1 MAAVWEFK
9 TIFPPQ
15 RKHCLFFLS
24 KMNHKHSNI
33 LPGYSFQLQII
44 LSGRNNLPKV
54 CLQIQ
59 QSKLYR
65 NPAFWVGNGSSTSRG
80 HTKYTMFLASA
91 TTLFPNSPHN
101 FWIILFQSFIHLSCH
116 LPLQFSHFLRFYK
129 AFHIHSVLKNPCVS
143 AGDMN
148 LIPGLGGPLEEGTGN
163 PLQYSCLGNPRDR
176 GAWHATVRGVSK
188 SRTWLSTHTCTGF
201 YTKLFVSGRLSLGV
215 SSTHLKIS
223 STHLSLASSD
233 MTATAISVHVV
244 QESALSST
252 FISLYIISIYLLSIC
267 LCLGIV
273 WPLQADSW

>member
-24 KMNHKHSNI
+24 IMNHKHNNI

-44 LSGRNNLPKV
+44 LSGEIIYLMCVYRFSSQSCMETQHFGWEMGVAQAVGIQKTLGSWLLRQLSSLILPITFESFYFNL
-54 CLQIQ
+54 
-59 QSKLYR
+59 
-65 NPAFWVGNGSSTSRG
+65 
-80 HTKYTMFLASA
+80 
-91 TTLFPNSPHN
+91 LFIS
-101 FWIILFQSFIHLSCH
+101 LSCH

-129 AFHIHSVLKNPCVS
+129 AFHIDSVLKNPCVS

-148 LIPGLGGPLEEGTGN
+148 LIPGLGDPLEEGTGN

-215 SSTHLKIS
+215 SSTHL
-223 STHLSLASSD
+223 SLAASD
-233 MTATAISVHVV
+233 MTVTAISVHEV
-244 QESALSST
+244 Q
-252 FISLYIISIYLLSIC
+252 
-267 LCLGIV
+267 
-273 WPLQADSW
+273 